1 MMRCLRV
8 LAAAVLCAPALALA
22 QPSDPCAGPTTAE
35 MRMCAAQKLAAVE
48 AELQRY
54 LDAARR
60 VARPPS
66 ALDASQAAWMG
77 YRDHACRAAASQY
90 DGGSLQPVVALDC
103 RLRLTRE
110 RTFELW
116 RAYLAEQGDLA
127 QPAMTP

>member
-1 MMRCLRV
+1 MRCLAM
-8 LAAAVLCAPALALA
+8 LAVAVLCALACALA

-35 MRMCAAQKLAAVE
+35 LRMCAAQKLGALE

-60 VARPPS
+60 VARPP
-66 ALDASQAAWMG
+66 AGLDASQAAWMG

-103 RLRLTRE
+103 R
-110 RTFELW
+110 
-116 RAYLAEQGDLA
+116 
-127 QPAMTP
+127 